1 MRRLLVVC
9 AVAVMLFAVFA
20 VTRNNPDVA
29 AAGGPPQSSMPA
41 SVPSSTAG
49 IVSAS
54 KARVVASNLTV
65 RALAMN
71 PIDSQAPIYLINAG
85 APNQIFS
92 LDPDAAANTPSPSM
106 RLAAAAGTGVAGSLG
121 DGGAAIAAQLDLN
134 SGSPVE
140 RSGIAIAPDGTV
152 FIADTGNDTIRTI
165 APADSSDPGVI
176 RSIAGHWAGRQDV
189 ALAAPMGIAV
199 DRAGDLFLADH
210 AAGAIDVLRAGTV
223 QLEILAHVAS
233 PANIAVAPNGRTV
246 FAASPDA
253 GAVFAINT
261 KTRAIAAVPGFS
273 TPLANTNSPTS
284 GTSAC
289 VAAMGGGSTGG
300 DSPICPAGL
309 AADGAGNLFVAD
321 ANNGRILR
329 VDARTN
335 ASAVEASGLH
345 QPGSMVF
352 DAAGNLYVAE
362 QGANRIIAFAQMG
375 SPQSNIALSPASAVF
390 GDTPVSG
397 VTATQQFTLTNSSS
411 NTITGLDV
419 PSATSP
425 ADFTVKSSSCT
436 VALAPNATCALNV
449 AFTPVS
455 TGARSGSITVTDANP
470 SDSATAS
477 FTGTGDDYQI
487 QLANGQL
494 SQISVQVGAATTFN
508 LQVVPD
514 SVFSGPV
521 NIICPTNLPSNT
533 TCVANPATVNVSAG
547 QAAPFTLTF
556 QTTGVL
562 NPLAAAPPRGRNGP
576 LDSPLFPAL
585 ALAAIFAPLGLAFL
599 LIPAPMLR
607 RFAPA
612 FALLAIGAAA
622 LSGCHAKVTA
632 ASLGATPAGTYILN
646 VTGTSQN
653 APRALAITLVVVQ
666 E

>member
-29 AAGGPPQSSMPA
+29 AAAGPPRSSMPA

-54 KARVVASNLTV
+54 KASVVASNLTV

-92 LDPDAAANTPSPSM
+92 LDPDAAANTPSPSR
-106 RLAAAAGTGVAGSLG
+106 RLATAAGTGVAGSLG

-134 SGSPVE
+134 SASPVE
-140 RSGIAIAPDGTV
+140 RSGIAVAPDGTV

-165 APADSSDPGVI
+165 APADSSEPGVI

-189 ALAAPMGIAV
+189 ALAAPMGIAL

-233 PANIAVAPNGRTV
+233 PANIAVAPNGGTV

-261 KTRAIAAVPGFS
+261 QTRAIAAVPGFS
-273 TPLANTNSPTS
+273 TPLASTNRPTS

-289 VAAMGGGSTGG
+289 VAAMGGA
-300 DSPICPAGL
+300 SPICPAGL

-321 ANNGRILR
+321 ANSGRILR

-335 ASAVEASGLH
+335 ASTVEASGLH

-390 GDTPVSG
+390 GDMPVSG

-411 NTITGLDV
+411 STITGLDV

-425 ADFTVKSSSCT
+425 ADFTVQSSSCT
-436 VALAPNATCALNV
+436 VALAPNATCALNI

-455 TGARSGSITVTDANP
+455 TGARAGSITVTDANP

-521 NIICPTNLPSNT
+521 NIICPTNLPPNT
-533 TCVANPATVNVSAG
+533 TCVADPATVNVSAG

-562 NPLAAAPPRGRNGP
+562 NPLAAAPPRGRNSP
-576 LDSPLFPAL
+576 LDSPLFPAM
-585 ALAAIFAPLGLAFL
+585 ALAAIFASLGLAFV

-612 FALLAIGAAA
+612 FALLAIAAAA

-632 ASLGATPAGTYILN
+632 ASLGATPAGTYILT

-666 E
+666 R